1 MLITRDLSARAER
14 LLKVTLESSQP
25 VRIGAL
31 HVTQTTPSR
40 ESEVATVPPGSVWIT
55 NGTNTNPTPWH
66 TVTTNTGGAFGR
78 VGIPSPP
85 ITEETNSMQLDSDV
99 FNLPVDRLID
109 LWLAK
114 YGNEWID
121 LVDLHGD
128 NFYGLAYKRL
138 KSLGELEVHYLTD
151 RARYVCRKPK

>member
-1 MLITRDLSARAER
+1 MT
-14 LLKVTLESSQP
+14 
-25 VRIGAL
+25 IGN
-31 HVTQTTPSR
+31 
-40 ESEVATVPPGSVWIT
+40 VWIT
-55 NGTNTNPTPWH
+55 NGTNTTPTPWQ
-66 TVTTNTGGAFGR
+66 TLTTNTSGGAFGR

-85 ITEETNSMQLDSDV
+85 LQEASNSYEINGDV
-99 FNLPVDRLID
+99 FELPVERLID

-121 LVDLHGD
+121 LADLQGD
-128 NFYGLAYKRL
+128 IFYSLAYKRL